1 MRIHNCSSCILIL
14 GVLCLFSSPLLAQTK
29 EPAKNPCQDPQGHPE
44 FRQLDFWV
52 GNWEVFNKDKKLSDV
67 TVEKILNDCALAETW
82 TAAGTGNDGRGLS
95 SYDALTKKWEYYW
108 VAANGYM
115 SHWAGDLIGNELRF
129 VREQPDPKG
138 GTRLRHWSLFNLPD
152 GKVRELSLGST
163 DGGKTWTTEYDFIWV
178 RKK

>member
-1 MRIHNCSSCILIL
+1 MRLHNCWYCIL
-14 GVLCLFSSPLLAQTK
+14 VVAALCLFTSPVFAQTK
-29 EPAKNPCQDPQGHPE
+29 EPATNPCQDPQGHPE

-82 TAAGTGNDGRGLS
+82 TADGTGNDGRGLS